1 MTSNTLKENVGKTVL
16 WTPTAFPNCSW
27 QAMVKD
33 AKTTFGRTDL
43 LITPVS
49 GQGEQWV
56 SAESCKP
63 QETK

>member
-1 MTSNTLKENVGKTVL
+1 MTSKDLTQYIGQKLE
-16 WTPTAFPNCSW
+16 W
-27 QAMVKD
+27 QASTKVTVSVKILD
-33 AKTTFGRTDL
+33 ARETFGRTDL

-56 SAESCKP
+56 SSESCKP